1 MCTADRRVD
10 KQVAEDLLRRRIDR
24 SELRFHKD
32 RFRLAESDRLA
43 DYFALVVITRTV
55 TSRGASVLV
64 LQWGVTVNG
73 VPAGYLVLTH
83 GGTRGKFLPRGFGP
97 GAVEAVASGCQA

>member
-1 MCTADRRVD
+1 VCTTDGRLERH
-10 KQVAEDLLRRRIDR
+10 VAEDLLRRRLDR

-43 DYFALVVITRTV
+43 DYFALVVIIRTV
-55 TSRGASVLV
+55 TSQRGSVPV
-64 LQWGVTVNG
+64 LQWGVRING

-83 GGTRGKFLPRGFGP
+83 GGTRQKFMPRGFGP
-97 GAVEAVASGCQA
+97 GAREVADLA